1 MSHEPPKSAIDE
13 FKGKQGLTRLINAL
27 GYSKDGLAA
36 AWKNEAAFRE
46 EVLLA
51 AVAFPLAFYLGQTG
65 IERAL
70 LAGSILFILIVEI
83 LNSAVEAVVDKASPE
98 KHELAKRAKDMG
110 SAAVLLQIHADRN
123 GSKSAGSVFPR
134 MRNIK
139 TDLRMPRQVRFSVRI
154 PFDRYLFS
162 IQPILFLH
170 SHPEQLPSALR
181 EFPFQLFFFALRLC
195 NFFQIN
201 YRLLHPASPSS

>member
-1 MSHEPPKSAIDE
+1 MNDFEE
-13 FKGKQGLTRLINAL
+13 FKGKQGLTRLINAF
-27 GYSKDGLAA
+27 GYSKDGLSA

-110 SAAVLLQIHADRN
+110 SAAVLLALLLCGGIWVAAIVQ
-123 GSKSAGSVFPR
+123 
-134 MRNIK
+134 
-139 TDLRMPRQVRFSVRI
+139 RI
-154 PFDRYLFS
+154 F
-162 IQPILFLH
+162 H
-170 SHPEQLPSALR
+170 G
-181 EFPFQLFFFALRLC
+181 
-195 NFFQIN
+195 
-201 YRLLHPASPSS
+201 

>member
-1 MSHEPPKSAIDE
+1 MNDFEE

-51 AVAFPLAFYLGQTG
+51 AMAFPLAFYLGQTG

-110 SAAVLLQIHADRN
+110 SAAVLL
-123 GSKSAGSVFPR
+123 S
-134 MRNIK
+134 
-139 TDLRMPRQVRFSVRI
+139 
-154 PFDRYLFS
+154 
-162 IQPILFLH
+162 
-170 SHPEQLPSALR
+170 
-181 EFPFQLFFFALRLC
+181 
-195 NFFQIN
+195 
-201 YRLLHPASPSS
+201 LLNAAVVWACVLWR

>member
-110 SAAVLLQIHADRN
+110 SAAVLL
-123 GSKSAGSVFPR
+123 S
-134 MRNIK
+134 
-139 TDLRMPRQVRFSVRI
+139 
-154 PFDRYLFS
+154 
-162 IQPILFLH
+162 
-170 SHPEQLPSALR
+170 
-181 EFPFQLFFFALRLC
+181 
-195 NFFQIN
+195 
-201 YRLLHPASPSS
+201 LLNAAVIWACVLWR

>member
-27 GYSKDGLAA
+27 GYSKDGLSA

-51 AVAFPLAFYLGQTG
+51 AVTLPLAFYLGQTG

-110 SAAVLLQIHADRN
+110 SAAVLLSLLNA
-123 GSKSAGSVFPR
+123 
-134 MRNIK
+134 
-139 TDLRMPRQVRFSVRI
+139 
-154 PFDRYLFS
+154 
-162 IQPILFLH
+162 
-170 SHPEQLPSALR
+170 ALIWACVLWPMGR
-181 EFPFQLFFFALRLC
+181 V
-195 NFFQIN
+195 
-201 YRLLHPASPSS
+201 